1 MTGPAPHGDRDLPYT
16 VRELIEEA
24 QRELMLRRRLY
35 PRWVRAGRIKQSD
48 ATRRLELIEAIVG
61 RLTRTASL

>member
-1 MTGPAPHGDRDLPYT
+1 MTGPASHGDRDLPYT
-16 VRELIEEA
+16 IRELIEEA

-35 PRWVRAGRIKQSD
+35 PKWVRAGRLKQSD
-48 ATRRLELIEAIVG
+48 ASRRLELMEAIVA